1 MRIFSDLKINSVDNR
16 HSNNTGIGADSD
28 LMIFDLK
35 FENKSRAFFSYF
47 SDAKYLKLKS
57 IVNDYDLSNKKNLSD
72 IERFAV
78 DYKNSFQKEYGYIKS
93 ASMELLLFDN
103 PNSKRYQSL
112 MSQIN
117 NMRKE
122 CRKHK
127 SYVTELKKQVQFQK
141 IGNCTDISAITK
153 DDINKTISPYKG
165 DYIYAS
171 IAKDDTLMNHVAVLV
186 RDKKDKTEKH
196 SKNSIVVDNWLGGV
210 FKYSDWLKV
219 MQKLYG
225 SNEIHTY
232 ISEE

>member
-1 MRIFSDLKINSVDNR
+1 MRIFSDLTINSVDNK

-28 LMIFDLK
+28 LMIFDSK

-57 IVNDYDLSNKKNLSD
+57 IVSNYDLSNKKNLSD

-103 PNSKRYQSL
+103 PDSKRYQNL
-112 MSQIN
+112 MARIN
-117 NMRKE
+117 NMRQE
-122 CRKHK
+122 CRKQE

-141 IGNCTDISAITK
+141 IGNCTDVSAITK
-153 DDINKTISPYKG
+153 DDINKMISPYKG

-171 IAKDDTLMNHVAVLV
+171 IAKDDTLTNHVAVLV
-186 RDKKDKTEKH
+186 RDKKDKTEKP

-210 FKYSDWLKV
+210 FKYPDWLKV

>member
-1 MRIFSDLKINSVDNR
+1 MRIFSDLKINSVDNK

-28 LMIFDLK
+28 LMIFDSK
-35 FENKSRAFFSYF
+35 FENKSQALFSYF
-47 SDAKYLKLKS
+47 SDAKYLELKS
-57 IVNDYDLSNKKNLSD
+57 IVSNYDLSNKKNLSD
-72 IERFAV
+72 IEKFAV
-78 DYKNSFQKEYGYIKS
+78 DYKNSFEKQYGNINS
-93 ASMELLLFDN
+93 ASMELLLFDD
-103 PNSKRYQSL
+103 PNSKRYQNL
-112 MSQIN
+112 MARIN

-122 CRKHK
+122 CRKQE
-127 SYVTELKKQVQFQK
+127 SYVTELKKQVQSQK

-171 IAKDDTLMNHVAVLV
+171 IAKDDTLTNHVAVLV
-186 RDKKDKTEKH
+186 RDKKENSEKV
-196 SKNSIVVDNWLGGV
+196 SKDSIVVDNWLGGV

-225 SNEIHTY
+225 SDKIHTY